1 MAILTVTIIM
11 VSTFTF
17 LLGLFLEDP
26 MNPDE
31 VEADETRHL
40 APSYNS
46 SGLDDDEYAL
56 GKTKL
61 KYVLDVVDI
70 IALTFFTLEYFVRL
84 LSTPHLRP
92 FLTSLLNLADLLAIL
107 PFLISL
113 LMYELQALNIIG
125 KAGKLLHLIRIL
137 RVFRI
142 FKLVRHLASLQV
154 LLMTLRQANRELG
167 LLSVMAG
174 IAVLMFSTMTYYAER
189 DMSAWTYSESI
200 WWTLMT
206 LTTVG

>member
-1 MAILTVTIIM
+1 MTVTIIM

-26 MNPDE
+26 LDPNVDE
-31 VEADETRHL
+31 HSASELFKNNNNATMSEE
-40 APSYNS
+40 
-46 SGLDDDEYAL
+46 DDF
-56 GKTKL
+56 KKQL
-61 KYVLDVVDI
+61 KIILDVIDV
-70 IALTFFTLEYFVRL
+70 IALSFFTLEYFVRL
-84 LSTPHLRP
+84 ISAPHLRP

-107 PFLISL
+107 PFLISFL
-113 LMYELQALNIIG
+113 LYELQALNIIG

-142 FKLVRHLASLQV
+142 FKLVRHLASLQT

-167 LLSVMAG
+167 LLGVMAG
-174 IAVLMFSTMTYYAER
+174 IALLMFATMTYYAER
-189 DMSAWTYSESI
+189 DVSAWTFGESI